1 MAASIMAPMA
11 IAMPPKTHDIG
22 AKTQQFHRAERHQ
35 YADRQHD
42 DCHQRAAEMQQEDDA
57 DQRHHN
63 AFLQQR
69 VLEGFDRGVD
79 QIGTIVYR
87 NDFDRA
93 RQTARDFLEA
103 LFYIL
108 DCIERIDAKALQHD
122 AAGDLAFP
130 IEFSNASPLGYEMKD
145 GKIANVEEEAE
156 LVRSIF
162 RRYLEL
168 GSVNEL
174 LRDLRERG
182 IRTKTRLLSTGAT
195 RGRHPVRSWRPVLP
209 AEQSLLYRRG

>member
-1 MAASIMAPMA
+1 
-11 IAMPPKTHDIG
+11 
-22 AKTQQFHRAERHQ
+22 
-35 YADRQHD
+35 
-42 DCHQRAAEMQQEDDA
+42 MQQEDDA

-79 QIGTIVYR
+79 QIGTIVDR

-108 DCIERIDAKALQHD
+108 DYIERIDAKALQHD

-130 IEFSNASPLGYEMKD
+130 IEFSNAAP
-145 GKIANVEEEAE
+145 
-156 LVRSIF
+156 LVRTEFDASDVAQQDRRPVAGFQHDIAEVVDAFQVALAPNDIF
-162 RRYLEL
+162 E
-168 GSVNEL
+168 
-174 LRDLRERG
+174 LREFD
-182 IRTKTRLLSTGAT
+182 GAT
-195 RGRHPVRSWRPVLP
+195 ADIGVAGADRIAHLRHGDAEVAHPLRIEDDVVLADKAADACDLCHAFCLGECEFQVPVLNG
-209 AEQSLLYRRG
+209 ARVREV